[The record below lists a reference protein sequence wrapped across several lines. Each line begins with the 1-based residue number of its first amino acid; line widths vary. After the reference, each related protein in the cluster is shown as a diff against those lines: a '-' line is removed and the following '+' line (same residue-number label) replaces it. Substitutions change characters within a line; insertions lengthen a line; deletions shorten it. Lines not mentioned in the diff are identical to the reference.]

1 MPKLLLCSVSKSA
14 FNSKIMNAK
23 EARQKAEQLV
33 TKESQD
39 SINAIEKLI
48 EQTVNKGGFQCN
60 YYKNVTEVVKDY
72 FEKQGFAVKY
82 QDEGRNEF
90 SYKFS
95 W

>member
-1 MPKLLLCSVSKSA
+1 MLQLCVSKSA

-23 EARQKAEQLV
+23 EARQKAKQLV
-33 TKESQD
+33 TNESQD
-39 SINAIEKLI
+39 SINAIKKLI
-48 EQTVNKGGFQCN
+48 EQTVSKGGFQCN

-82 QDEGRNEF
+82 QDEGRNDF